1 LAAKKPQRLNLHE
14 THPTKNRFI
23 ISFTDWLSFCALLA
37 SKLFK
42 RRSSMDRW
50 LNAPPAL
57 AYVSEIH
64 TWVALNKYSEP
75 ISWTNEAKEI
85 AWLSEWVSGKKC
97 ESEPPKPNLSLSS
110 NHSAIRSLND
120 GSQSTIARR
129 GLPVIASSPR
139 LAR

>member
-1 LAAKKPQRLNLHE
+1 
-14 THPTKNRFI
+14 
-23 ISFTDWLSFCALLA
+23 
-37 SKLFK
+37 
-42 RRSSMDRW
+42 MDRW
-50 LNAPPAL
+50 LNVPPAL
-57 AYVSEIH
+57 AYVSEIY

-75 ISWTNEAKEI
+75 ISWTTNEAKEI

-129 GLPVIASSPR
+129 GLPLIASSPR

>member
-1 LAAKKPQRLNLHE
+1 
-14 THPTKNRFI
+14 
-23 ISFTDWLSFCALLA
+23 
-37 SKLFK
+37 
-42 RRSSMDRW
+42 MDRW
-50 LNAPPAL
+50 LNVPPAL

-75 ISWTNEAKEI
+75 ISWTTNEAKEI

-97 ESEPPKPNLSLSS
+97 ESEPPKRNLSLSS